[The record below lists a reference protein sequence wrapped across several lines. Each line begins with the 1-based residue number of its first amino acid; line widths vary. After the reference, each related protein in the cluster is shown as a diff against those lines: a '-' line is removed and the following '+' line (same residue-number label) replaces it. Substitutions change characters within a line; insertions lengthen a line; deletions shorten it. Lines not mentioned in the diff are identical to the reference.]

1 MAKKILVTR
10 VDARMIGALKAVSKR
25 TRIPQSELVR
35 EGIAFVLRRHAE
47 DSVTPELKEDIDAL
61 LREDAELLN
70 RLSKA

>member
-1 MAKKILVTR
+1 MASKSLVTR
-10 VDARMIGALKAVSKR
+10 LDVKTIGALKAVSKR

-47 DSVTPELKEDIDAL
+47 DSVTPELKEGIDAL
-61 LREDAELLN
+61 LREDAGLLK